1 MPHNI
6 KNAPRC
12 LLLGRGWF
20 CIRGKGLMCSKYHLS
35 DAKSPLESTWI
46 LLGSDVD
53 WVQILLMHFFHANKN
68 AIMGLLKVSRS
79 SPWPLNTL
87 SRWKA
92 SLRQRSSSSASH
104 LQEWLVK
111 AWSKTSNTWHQRTPT
126 DTMAN
131 AAMDSNYPHLRRLR
145 QSITTPSTTSM
156 QHDSGVKPGP
166 AKVGLSNCAAGV
178 GAGTRNGAVACRKHF
193 N

>member
-1 MPHNI
+1 MLKVSPE
-6 KNAPRC
+6 RC
-12 LLLGRGWF
+12 
-20 CIRGKGLMCSKYHLS
+20 KVT
-35 DAKSPLESTWI
+35 TWI
-46 LLGSDVD
+46 NLDPTWIRCWLSSNFANA
-53 WVQILLMHFFHANKN
+53 LFFHANKN